1 MNVAKHAALWDEVQG
16 SCEPGKLQSA
26 LSSGV
31 DASTLLDGWT
41 PLHFLCENRSIES
54 AARAEGLRLLLQAGF
69 VANAVDEVRNRS
81 STVLR
86 YPIANALHLLCKNKS
101 GDIST
106 SVQQLLSSKANV
118 NLQTTVGLVH
128 PANYWRFYGNL
139 VSFELIWPSLQ
150 DNKKTP
156 LHLLC
161 ENDAASED
169 ALEALLTARPDTDA
183 VDEDG
188 NTALHYLAENSFVT
202 GRMVSVLLASK
213 TKLNTQNQFQ
223 STPAHYLCQN
233 SRVTRSMIR
242 ELLQHKADFN
252 LKNNQ
257 IGNTPVHYLCENDVV
272 TVEMLQELMSDKH
285 VNVTIPNSLGKIAS
299 DYIPSR
305 KQDCLA
311 YLQKFTAPNLVPT
324 GGTSLETAGLG
335 GEDPSELP
343 EPLKKALTAWNA
355 SLPPFDA
362 AFYNAVSCEAAFETT
377 YEEVQEVSGLACQ
390 APSDVTAF
398 AAWEKSLAKWR
409 ACILLAYAAL
419 VPPNI
424 WHQYAEQYHRPVP
437 SDLTKALAKVETAW
451 TQYPEQTQRRG
462 RFESLAAVFN
472 P

>member
-16 SCEPGKLQSA
+16 SCEPEKLQAA

-31 DASTLLDGWT
+31 DASALLDGWT
-41 PLHFLCENRSIES
+41 PLHFLCENRSIEP

-69 VANAVDEVRNRS
+69 AANAVDE
-81 STVLR
+81 
-86 YPIANALHLLCKNKS
+86 
-101 GDIST
+101 
-106 SVQQLLSSKANV
+106 
-118 NLQTTVGLVH
+118 
-128 PANYWRFYGNL
+128 
-139 VSFELIWPSLQ
+139 

-161 ENDAASED
+161 ENDAVSED
-169 ALEALLTARPDTDA
+169 ALEALLAARPDTDA

-188 NTALHYLAENSFVT
+188 NTALHYLGENSFVT
-202 GRMVSVLLASK
+202 ERMVSVLLASK

-223 STPAHYLCQN
+223 STPAHYICQN
-233 SRVTRSMIR
+233 SR
-242 ELLQHKADFN
+242 
-252 LKNNQ
+252 
-257 IGNTPVHYLCENDVV
+257 
-272 TVEMLQELMSDKH
+272 
-285 VNVTIPNSLGKIAS
+285 LGKIAS

-362 AFYNAVSCEAAFETT
+362 AFYNAVSCEGAFEAT
-377 YEEVQEVSGLACQ
+377 YEEVQEVSGLACE
-390 APSDVTAF
+390 APSDGTAF

-419 VPPNI
+419 VPPNT

-437 SDLTKALAKVETAW
+437 SDLTKALAKVEAAW
-451 TQYPEQTQRRG
+451 SQYPEQTQRRG
-462 RFESLAAVFN
+462 RFEMLAGVFN
-472 P
+472 S